1 MKILPLGNCPYCDA
15 DTNTDIVSS
24 WGMSPQGW
32 INMKNEHDAGHPN
45 YKEQKSS
52 LTTNIK

>member
-15 DTNTDIVSS
+15 ERGINSA

-32 INMKNEHDAGHPN
+32 IDMKNEHDAGHPN

-52 LTTNIK
+52 LTTK